1 MCRQKILLP
10 NPPLLEQ
17 MCACHL
23 IHFQYN
29 LKQEVFFNDTFCNI
43 KNILIVLTEKGV
55 WLFAWPFHLLFQLFF
70 IHSFPLVKMW
80 WEYYVFSS
88 WQFNAW
94 FANCPADSII
104 SLTLIVV
111 FSTLPIG
118 KCVPVNIQHSADH
131 TVYVLLPWALIDFSV
146 KCGIEWC
153 HSMQPTGSALQGC
166 APFRIELIMPFKFQ
180 MSSLNSN

>member
-1 MCRQKILLP
+1 
-10 NPPLLEQ
+10 
-17 MCACHL
+17 MCACHS
-23 IHFQYN
+23 IHFHYN
-29 LKQEVFFNDTFCNI
+29 LKQEVFFNDTFVTLN
-43 KNILIVLTEKGV
+43 TF
-55 WLFAWPFHLLFQLFF
+55 WLCWLRREFDYSPWPFHLLFQLFS

-80 WEYYVFSS
+80 WEFYVFSS

-104 SLTLIVV
+104 SFTLIVV

-131 TVYVLLPWALIDFSV
+131 TVYVLLLWALIDFSV
-146 KCGIEWC
+146 KFRIEWC

-180 MSSLNSN
+180 MSSWNFN